1 MERSATARWIDGMAQ
16 VLIGA
21 TAVVA
26 ACIALT
32 GTGFA
37 QRAETP
43 GARLRAAMQTYQSQ
57 MWPQAYA
64 QLAALAD
71 AGDPSAARVAAM
83 MARQGPLLFGQR
95 FDVTPDR
102 LARWDLAMRGMKPG
116 EDAFRALRTAPP
128 EGVGGLGPERPNA
141 RPLVASAPGE
151 LTSRGTGG
159 RTAGSPS
166 AVLVAGAR

>member
-43 GARLRAAMQTYQSQ
+43 GARLRAAMETYQSK
-57 MWPQAYA
+57 MWPQAYS

-95 FDVTPDR
+95 FEVSRER
-102 LARWDLAMRGMKPG
+102 LARWDLAMRGMKSAD
-116 EDAFRALRTAPP
+116 DAHPVRAMHADGAGT
-128 EGVGGLGPERPNA
+128 
-141 RPLVASAPGE
+141 ASAPGA
-151 LTSRGTGG
+151 LTSLGTSA
-159 RTAGSPS
+159 RRADSPP